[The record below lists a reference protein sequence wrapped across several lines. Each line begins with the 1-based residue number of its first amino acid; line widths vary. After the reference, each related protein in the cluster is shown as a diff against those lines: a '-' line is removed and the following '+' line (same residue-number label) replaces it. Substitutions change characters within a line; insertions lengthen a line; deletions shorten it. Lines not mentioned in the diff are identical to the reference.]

1 MRPLPLLAVMLLA
14 AGCSKAPDPGA
25 GAPPKAAAT
34 ATPALAASAAAPAA
48 AVEIAWEKGDVDAA
62 FAKAKAENKPVFLYW
77 GAVWCP
83 PCNQVKATIFNR
95 QDFVER
101 SRHFVPVYLD
111 GDSKSAQRQGARFK
125 IGGYPTMILFTPDGT
140 EITRLPGEA
149 DAKQYM
155 QVLALG
161 LGGARPVKTTLAA
174 ALGKGGGTAQPAL
187 SGDDWRM
194 LAYYS
199 WDTDEQAL
207 IPKKDLA
214 PTLRRLAQACPPS
227 EVATAARLKLKA
239 LAAESKAAGA
249 KPADDPATRD
259 EIAKMLADPT
269 IVRESFDLVTGY
281 PREIAGQV
289 SLPKT
294 EGRAAL
300 VAAWDAVLSRL
311 AADPALS
318 AADRLSAVGARID
331 LAKLDAVDGKLPEAL
346 LAGAREA
353 AARGDRETT
362 NPYARETVI
371 NGAAYVLASA
381 GLYAESDALL
391 TAELA
396 RSSTP
401 YYAMLGLASNAK
413 KRGDKAGAV
422 DWAEK
427 AYAAAAGP
435 ATRLQWGVTYVN
447 MLVDL
452 TPEAT
457 ARIEQAAGQVIA
469 ELEPVPDTFYDR
481 NHRYLER
488 MAKKLADW
496 NRDKPRQ
503 EAVKRMKTQ
512 LAGVC
517 AKLPAGD
524 PARKSCDGLWNAS
537 KGAAA

>member
-1 MRPLPLLAVMLLA
+1 MPRILVLSVLLLATA
-14 AGCSKAPDPGA
+14 CSRPPDPPVP
-25 GAPPKAAAT
+25 PPKAAA
-34 ATPALAASAAAPAA
+34 PAGPVAAAAPAA
-48 AVEIAWEKGDVDAA
+48 AAEIAWEKGDVDAA
-62 FAKAKAENKPVFLYW
+62 FVKAKAENKPLFLYW

-83 PCNQVKATIFNR
+83 PCNQVKATLFNR
-95 QDFVER
+95 QDFIER

-111 GDSKSAQRQGARFK
+111 GDSKSAQRQGARFR

-149 DAKQYM
+149 DAEQYM

-161 LGGARPVKTTLAA
+161 MGGARPVKTTLAA
-174 ALGKGGGTAQPAL
+174 ALAKGGAAQSPL
-187 SGDDWRM
+187 SADDWRM

-214 PTLRRLAQACPPS
+214 ATLRRLAQACPPA
-227 EVATAARLKLKA
+227 ETVTAARLKLKA
-239 LAAESKAAGA
+239 LAAEAKAPGA
-249 KPADDPATRD
+249 KPVDDPGARD
-259 EIAKMLADPT
+259 ELAKMLANPQL
-269 IVRESFDLVTGY
+269 VRESFDLVTGY
-281 PREIAGQV
+281 PREITGQV
-289 SLPKT
+289 SLPKSD
-294 EGRAAL
+294 GRAAL
-300 VAAWDAVLSRL
+300 VAAWDAVLVRL
-311 AADPALS
+311 AADASLS

-331 LAKLDAVDGKLPEAL
+331 LARLDAGDAKLPEPL
-346 LAGAREA
+346 LASARET
-353 AARGDRETT
+353 AARGDKETT

-381 GLYAESDALL
+381 GLLDESDALL

-396 RSSTP
+396 RSNTP

-427 AYAAAAGP
+427 AYTAATGP
-435 ATRLQWGVTYVN
+435 ATRLQWGVSYVGT
-447 MLVDL
+447 LVDL

-457 ARIEQAAGQVIA
+457 GRIEKAAGQVIG

-488 MAKKLADW
+488 MAKKLGDW
-496 NRDKPRQ
+496 NKDKARQ
-503 EAVKRMKTQ
+503 DAVRRLRTQ
-512 LAGVC
+512 FAGVC

-524 PARKSCDGLWNAS
+524 PARASCDGVWNPAKVAAS
-537 KGAAA
+537 

>member
-1 MRPLPLLAVMLLA
+1 MSRLAVLAAALLV
-14 AGCSKAPDPGA
+14 AGCSKAPEPVA
-25 GAPPKAAAT
+25 GAPAP
-34 ATPALAASAAAPAA
+34 AAAPAVPVVA
-48 AVEIAWEKGDVDAA
+48 AAPAVAEIAWEKGDVDAA

-125 IGGYPTMILFTPDGT
+125 IGGYPTMILFAPDGT

-149 DAKQYM
+149 DAEQYM

-161 LGGARPVKTTLAA
+161 LGGARPVKATLPA
-174 ALGKGGGTAQPAL
+174 ALGKGGANPPL
-187 SGDDWRM
+187 SADDWRM

-214 PTLRRLAQACPPS
+214 PTLRRLAQACPAA
-227 EVATAARLKLKA
+227 EIATAARLNFKA
-239 LAAESKAAGA
+239 LVAESKAPGA
-249 KPADDPATRD
+249 KPRDDAAAR
-259 EIAKMLADPT
+259 EAVARALADPKF
-269 IVRESFDLVTGY
+269 VRESFDLVTGY
-281 PREIAGQV
+281 PREIVGFV
-289 SLPKT
+289 SVPGSD
-294 EGRAAL
+294 GRAGLAT
-300 VAAWDAVLSRL
+300 AWDGRL
-311 AADPALS
+311 AALSADATLS
-318 AADRLSAVGARID
+318 AADRLAAVGGRID
-331 LAKLDAVDGKLPEAL
+331 LARLATPDGKVPEPLLASARDAV
-346 LAGAREA
+346 ARAEKDA
-353 AARGDRETT
+353 T

-371 NGAAYVLASA
+371 NGAAWVLASA
-381 GLYAESDALL
+381 GLLDESDALL
-391 TAELA
+391 NAEIA

-401 YYAMLGLASNAK
+401 YYAMLGLASNAR

-427 AYAAAAGP
+427 AYAAASGP
-435 ATRLQWGVTYVN
+435 ATRLQWGVSYVN
-447 MLVDL
+447 LLVDL

-457 ARIEQAAGQVIA
+457 ARIEKAASQVIA
-469 ELEPVPDTFYDR
+469 ELDPVPDTFYDR
-481 NHRYLER
+481 NHRGLER
-488 MAKKLADW
+488 MGKKLADW
-496 NRDKPRQ
+496 NKDKPRQ
-503 EAVKRMKTQ
+503 DAVKRLRTQ

-517 AKLPAGD
+517 AKLPADD
-524 PARKSCDGLWNAS
+524 PAKKSCDDLWKTP